1 MKTVRSM
8 AVVRVATCKFSRS
21 RSHAFSLT
29 CFRDKFLLNRTSWR
43 RDQRDGEG
51 VGLGGMVFR
60 SREREVTLLRVCA
73 ITGPV
78 LYILSYRHVD
88 TL

>member
-8 AVVRVATCKFSRS
+8 AVVRVATCTFSRS
-21 RSHAFSLT
+21 GSHAFSLT

-51 VGLGGMVFR
+51 VGLGGVVF
-60 SREREVTLLRVCA
+60 
-73 ITGPV
+73 
-78 LYILSYRHVD
+78 
-88 TL
+88 